1 MKLLIWVV
9 TGFLALLWT
18 GAAAMLAAAVNWLAA
33 SSFDPAVLGAEAMAQ
48 WPVPEWL
55 GVWMPAGALEPLQAS
70 ISEML
75 SSVVTAASWIAPV
88 LGWLSPL
95 VWIVWGLV
103 LALMLALAGGAHL
116 LAGRS
121 SKLVPAA

>member
-33 SSFDPAVLGAEAMAQ
+33 SSADPALRGAQAMAQ

-55 GVWMPAGALEPLQAS
+55 AVWMPTGVLEALRAS
-70 ISEML
+70 ITEL
-75 SSVVTAASWIAPV
+75 LDVLVTATSWIAPL
-88 LGWLSPL
+88 LGWLSPV

-116 LAGRS
+116 LAGRG
-121 SKLVPAA
+121 KPRLAA